1 MWTIDH
7 NLCGMNKKT
16 IISILLF
23 VVGTFLSRIVAY
35 DALCNP
41 NATPAA
47 KQVYQILR
55 DQYGQKTISGTVARV
70 DWNIDEAEY
79 VHAWTGQYPALN
91 VFDFINI
98 HASKDVNPNGWLN
111 YSDMSV
117 VTNWWN
123 NGGIVGCMWHWQ
135 VRANNGVN
143 YTCSPGNEPGETDF
157 DASCINNPQS
167 DDYRQLLHDIDQV
180 AGYLKTMQEKGIAVI
195 WRPLHEAAGNTFNYV
210 GGKAWFWWGAK
221 GGEACKA
228 LWRFMYDRMVN
239 YHGLNNL
246 IWVWTAQGGDRD
258 WYPGD
263 DVVDIV
269 SLDSYH
275 IQSYAIT
282 QQYLQL
288 QRDYPNKIIAL
299 SECGNSED
307 QAMDYFS
314 QLWSQGSRWS
324 WFMTWYDYHYTW
336 GSDLHRFAGKQW
348 WQDAVNSGKVIMRS
362 EMQQLRLSTEV
373 NPPDNPNS
381 THTLDLADLNN
392 GWGTSYDTNTHTI
405 TFHNA
410 WGGRGWWL
418 EQDMSDYCRV
428 IVVFDYAPCPGQ
440 LVVEYGN
447 GTDASSTMF
456 YTGDNSVEVLLN
468 DYGKS
473 NVTKIYLQC
482 AEANAQLHLHG
493 AYLIAC
499 TPAGTDVIIAPSAD
513 PYYYTLQGIPT
524 LYPQSQQLYIHKG
537 KKIIIP

>member
-1 MWTIDH
+1 
-7 NLCGMNKKT
+7 MNK
-16 IISILLF
+16 IVSISLLLF
-23 VVGTFLSRIVAY
+23 VVGSFLSRIVAY

-55 DQYGQKTISGTVARV
+55 DQYGLKTIAGTVARV

-98 HASKDVNPNGWLN
+98 HASKDVNPNGWLD

-123 NGGIVGCMWHWQ
+123 NGGLVGCMWHWQ
-135 VRANNGVN
+135 MRANNGVN
-143 YTCSPGNEPGETDF
+143 YTCSPGDEPGETDF
-157 DASCINNPQS
+157 DASCINTPQS

-180 AGYLKTMQEKGIAVI
+180 AGYFKTMQEKGIAVI
-195 WRPLHEAAGNTFNYV
+195 WRPLHEAAGNTLNYV

-228 LWRFMYDRMVN
+228 LWRFMYDRMVHH
-239 YHGLNNL
+239 HGLNNL
-246 IWVWTAQGGDRD
+246 IWVWNAQGGDRD

-263 DVVDIV
+263 DVVDII
-269 SLDSYH
+269 SLDSYN

-282 QQYLQL
+282 QQYHQL
-288 QRDYPNKIIAL
+288 QCDYPNKIIAL

-362 EMQQLRLSTEV
+362 EMQQLRLATEV
-373 NPPDNPNS
+373 NPPNEPNS
-381 THTLDLADLNN
+381 STTLDLANLNN
-392 GWGTSYDTNTHTI
+392 GWGSSYDANTHTI

-410 WGGRGWWL
+410 WSGRGWWL
-418 EQDMSDYCRV
+418 EQNMSDYCRV

-468 DYGKS
+468 DYGKN

-499 TPAGTDVIIAPSAD
+499 TPAHTDRVQTPCSA

-524 LYPQSQQLYIHKG
+524 LYPQSQQLYIHQG